1 MRLAVPT
8 YYDRRYHDAFVQAMT
23 TPKFAGFT
31 ATTLGQL
38 AEDGRVLIRGGHG
51 SAPKDLR
58 IGDVPYIKVSDLRAG
73 AININPTNR
82 VPLKWAQTLWR
93 GETSDLMPFDLLSP
107 ERASRNI
114 GDFCILMPGQE
125 QVLLTKEVIV
135 LRVAP
140 DAGFDQFY
148 LLWAMTL
155 EIVRAQWQRVV
166 FMQPNREDVGR
177 RYLEIEIPI
186 APDVRTA
193 AAVSEPFRRYYTN
206 IAAERGLLRDYL
218 RDGGHHFFLS
228 GAEEPIDDAGVE
240 LDAEAVLITA

>member
-1 MRLAVPT
+1 
-8 YYDRRYHDAFVQAMT
+8 
-23 TPKFAGFT
+23 
-31 ATTLGQL
+31 
-38 AEDGRVLIRGGHG
+38 
-51 SAPKDLR
+51 
-58 IGDVPYIKVSDLRAG
+58 
-73 AININPTNR
+73 
-82 VPLKWAQTLWR
+82 
-93 GETSDLMPFDLLSP
+93 
-107 ERASRNI
+107 
-114 GDFCILMPGQE
+114 
-125 QVLLTKEVIV
+125 
-135 LRVAP
+135 
-140 DAGFDQFY
+140 
-148 LLWAMTL
+148 MTL